1 MANGARTSAQ
11 THTHT
16 HIHVR
21 QKITTEFSGSMNMK
35 GKCAETLLQM
45 LQLL

>member
-16 HIHVR
+16 HVR

-45 LQLL
+45 LFLL